1 MGRYYYGDIEG
12 KFHFGVQSSDDINNL
27 IDNIEHEHEYEW
39 ITCGC
44 TVDSKEDKSRNYCND
59 CYSSYEEHKQE
70 ILNNEDDGC
79 INDNC
84 LYIEGNFIYYSIQK
98 NDHYEHLLTSMKKLE
113 ENLGDDMIN
122 LFQEIEKENSVID
135 GLSSI
140 FEEIHTF
147 LHHYL
152 DSLNDEEKVSKYLT
166 IFARYKLG
174 FQIKHVLKKEG
185 SDSCF
190 VSCEC

>member
-44 TVDSKEDKSRNYCND
+44 NVESKEDKSRNYCND

-70 ILNNEDDGC
+70 ILKNEDEGC
-79 INDNC
+79 IHDNC
-84 LYIEGNFIYYSIQK
+84 LYIERNFIYYSIQK
-98 NDHYEHLLTSMKKLE
+98 NDHYENLLTSMKKLE

>member
-1 MGRYYYGDIEG
+1 MGRYYDGDIEG
-12 KFHFGVQSSDDINNL
+12 KFHFGIQSSDDIENL
-27 IDNIEHEHEYEW
+27 IENIDHEHEYEW

-44 TVDSKEDKSRNYCND
+44 NVESKEDKRRNYCND
-59 CYSSYEEHKQE
+59 CYSSQEEHKQE
-70 ILNNEDDGC
+70 ILKNEDEGC
-79 INDNC
+79 IHNGC

-98 NDHYEHLLTSMKKLE
+98 KDHYENLLTSMKKLE
-113 ENLGDDMIN
+113 ESLGNDIII
-122 LFQEIEKENSVID
+122 LFQEIEKEESVVD
-135 GLSSI
+135 GLSSVY
-140 FEEIHTF
+140 EKIHTF

-152 DSLNDEEKVSKYLT
+152 DSLNDEEKVGKYLK

-174 FQIKHVLKKEG
+174 FQIKHVLEKEG

>member
-44 TVDSKEDKSRNYCND
+44 NVESKEDKSRNYCND

-70 ILNNEDDGC
+70 ILKNEDEGC
-79 INDNC
+79 IHDNC

-98 NDHYEHLLTSMKKLE
+98 NDHYENLLTSMKKLE

-122 LFQEIEKENSVID
+122 LFQEIEKENSVVD

>member
-1 MGRYYYGDIEG
+1 MGRYYDGDIEG
-12 KFHFGVQSSDDINNL
+12 KFHFGIQSSDDIENL
-27 IDNIEHEHEYEW
+27 IENIDHEHEYEW

-44 TVDSKEDKSRNYCND
+44 NVEFKEDKSRNYCND
-59 CYSSYEEHKQE
+59 CFSSYEEHKQE
-70 ILNNEDDGC
+70 ILKHEDEGC
-79 INDNC
+79 IHNGC

-98 NDHYEHLLTSMKKLE
+98 KDHYENLLTSMKKLE
-113 ENLGDDMIN
+113 ESLGNDIII
-122 LFQEIEKENSVID
+122 LFQEIEKEESVVD
-135 GLSSI
+135 GLSSVY
-140 FEEIHTF
+140 EKIHTF

-152 DSLNDEEKVSKYLT
+152 DSLNDEEKVGKYLK

-174 FQIKHVLKKEG
+174 FQIKHVLEKEG